1 MVPGTV
7 EPLAHYS
14 GSWIFILVELDYFLE
29 RSITILIDLLSYF
42 YISLVKHA
50 LSELPSSWLDKFDGI
65 NLAQSIVFN
74 HVRFSVTITVDLCT
88 DHVTTLTVD
97 RKCYRKSIKIIVKL
111 RTTKDTAVVLIDRIL
126 LTLCVAIIK
135 CDCQ

>member
-42 YISLVKHA
+42 YISLVKHV
-50 LSELPSSWLDKFDGI
+50 LSDLPSSWLDKFDGI

-74 HVRFSVTITVDLCT
+74 HVRF
-88 DHVTTLTVD
+88 
-97 RKCYRKSIKIIVKL
+97 
-111 RTTKDTAVVLIDRIL
+111 
-126 LTLCVAIIK
+126 
-135 CDCQ
+135 